1 MRQRGEPMKQT
12 RGTNE
17 ADRRAYEATKGRAKE
32 LDRTRNEADRGAN
45 EANREAFEADR
56 ETTEAHREDL

>member
-17 ADRRAYEATKGRAKE
+17 ADRRAHEATMGGAKE
-32 LDRTRNEADRGAN
+32 LDRKGNEADRGAK
-45 EANREAFEADR
+45 EADKEAFEVER
-56 ETTEAHREDL
+56 GTTEAHRGDL